1 MGTTSFMSALRNGP
15 LMVLAAGHFTVD
27 MYSGV
32 LPVMYPLLTGRFDLD
47 LKTVGLVSLAYSGS
61 ASVSQPF
68 FGWLADKHGTRF
80 TGIALAWT
88 GVLFACIGFSPT
100 FPILL
105 VVAAF
110 AGLGSGAFHPMGA
123 VTANTVIPEG
133 QKNTA
138 MSIYGTG
145 GTFGIASGPIIGA
158 LLFSLFGVRGSGL
171 MLLPGISIA
180 VWVLWAMRSVG
191 YREPATSTARETPGP
206 IPIGL
211 LSIIVAVMML
221 RSFPVFG
228 LQNFVPVW
236 YQELGYGASF
246 YGPLATVIVLGSAF
260 GAVIAGNLADAYGR
274 RAVILWTQVLT
285 IPAIWAFAEFPG
297 RWGFVTGALVGLL
310 AASTAP
316 LLLVMAQQLMRGRAG
331 VASGLIL
338 GLGFIAGAIGTPIF
352 GALAD
357 AYGMQNAVRAQLI
370 VVTGTIFVAWVLPS
384 EARMRHHSHPDESAM
399 KGSAVEDAR
408 VITASPAPD

>member
-1 MGTTSFMSALRNGP
+1 MGTSTFLSAVQNRP
-15 LMVLAAGHFTVD
+15 LMVLASGHFTVD
-27 MYSGV
+27 MYSGI

-61 ASVSQPF
+61 ASISQPF
-68 FGWLADKHGTRF
+68 FGWIADRYGTRL
-80 TGIALAWT
+80 TGVALAWT
-88 GVLFACIGFSPT
+88 GILFACIGFSPT

-105 VVAAF
+105 IVAAF

-145 GTFGIASGPIIGA
+145 GTFGVATGPIVGA
-158 LLFSLFGVRGSGL
+158 VLFTLLGVRGTGL

-180 VWVLWAMRSVG
+180 AWVLWSMRSIG
-191 YREPATSTARETPGP
+191 YRERTAQARREAPAV
-206 IPIGL
+206 IPVGL
-211 LSIIVAVMML
+211 LTIIVAVMML

-236 YQELGYGASF
+236 YKELGYGAGF

-260 GAVIAGNLADAYGR
+260 GAVIAGNLADRFGR
-274 RAVILWTQVLT
+274 RAVILWTQFLT

-297 RWGFVTGALVGLL
+297 PWGFVTGALVGML

-338 GLGFIAGAIGTPIF
+338 GLGFIAGAIGTPVF

-370 VVTGTIFVAWVLPS
+370 VVTGTVFVAWLLPT
-384 EARMRHHSHPDESAM
+384 EARLRGESHPGEQA
-399 KGSAVEDAR
+399 KAAAAR
-408 VITASPAPD
+408 TGTIAAAPD

>member
-1 MGTTSFMSALRNGP
+1 MGTTSFMAAVRNRP

-27 MYSGV
+27 MYSGI

-61 ASVSQPF
+61 ASISQPF
-68 FGWLADKHGTRF
+68 FGWIADKHGTRL

-88 GVLFACIGFSPT
+88 GILFACIGFSPT
-100 FPILL
+100 FQILL
-105 VVAAF
+105 IVAAF

-145 GTFGIASGPIIGA
+145 GTFGIAAGPLVGA
-158 LLFSLFGVRGSGL
+158 ALFTLLGVRGTGL
-171 MLLPGISIA
+171 MILPGISIA

-191 YREPATSTARETPGP
+191 YQERTTGTTRVVPGAVP
-206 IPIGL
+206 YGL
-211 LSIIVAVMML
+211 VTIIVAVMML

-260 GAVIAGNLADAYGR
+260 GAVLAGNLADGFGR
-274 RAVILWTQVLT
+274 RAVILWTQILT

-297 RWGFVTGALVGLL
+297 RWGFLTGALVGLL

-316 LLLVMAQQLMRGRAG
+316 LLLVMAQQLMQGRAG

-370 VVTGTIFVAWVLPS
+370 VVTGTIFVAWLLPT
-384 EARMRHHSHPDESAM
+384 ETRMRRQTHPD
-399 KGSAVEDAR
+399 V
-408 VITASPAPD
+408 APVTGAAISSD

>member
-1 MGTTSFMSALRNGP
+1 MATSPFMSALRNRP
-15 LMVLAAGHFTVD
+15 LMVLASGHFTVD
-27 MYSGV
+27 MYSGI
-32 LPVMYPLLTGRFDLD
+32 LPVMYPLLIGRFDLD

-61 ASVSQPF
+61 ASISQPF
-68 FGWLADKHGTRF
+68 FGWLADRHGTRL

-100 FPILL
+100 FPVLL

-123 VTANTVIPEG
+123 VTANRVIPEG

-145 GTFGIASGPIIGA
+145 GTFGVATGPLVGA
-158 LLFSLFGVRGSGL
+158 VLFNLLGVRATGL
-171 MLLPGISIA
+171 MLFPGISIA
-180 VWVLWAMRSVG
+180 VWMLWTMRSVG
-191 YREPATSTARETPGP
+191 YQDRTPLSSRAPAGVVPV
-206 IPIGL
+206 GL
-211 LSIIVAVMML
+211 LAIIVAVMML

-228 LQNFVPVW
+228 LQNFVPIW
-236 YQELGYGASF
+236 YQELGYGAGF
-246 YGPLATVIVLGSAF
+246 YGPLATVIVLGGAF

-316 LLLVMAQQLMRGRAG
+316 LMLVMAQQLMRGRAG

-338 GLGFIAGAIGTPIF
+338 GLGFIAGAIGTPVF

-357 AYGMQNAVRAQLI
+357 AFGMQNAVRAQLV
-370 VVTGTIFVAWVLPS
+370 VVTGTIFIAWLLPS
-384 EARMRHHSHPDESAM
+384 EARIRRQTHPGERAEPAAPRSGTIA
-399 KGSAVEDAR
+399 
-408 VITASPAPD
+408 TAPE

>member
-1 MGTTSFMSALRNGP
+1 MKIVRLPEAMGQSTFMSAVRNGP
-15 LMVLAAGHFTVD
+15 LMVLASGHFTVD

-61 ASVSQPF
+61 ASISQPF
-68 FGWLADKHGTRF
+68 FGWIADKYGTRF

-88 GVLFACIGFSPT
+88 GILFACIGFSPT

-105 VVAAF
+105 LVAAF

-123 VTANTVIPEG
+123 VSANTVIPEG

-145 GTFGIASGPIIGA
+145 GTFGIATGPLVGA
-158 LLFSLFGVRGSGL
+158 ALFSFFGVRGTGL

-180 VWVLWAMRSVG
+180 IWVLWSMRSVG
-191 YREPATSTARETPGP
+191 YQDRTTHASREIPGAV
-206 IPIGL
+206 PIGL
-211 LSIIVAVMML
+211 LAIIVAVMML

-236 YQELGYGASF
+236 YQELGYGARF

-260 GAVIAGNLADAYGR
+260 GAVVAGNLADAFGR

-297 RWGFVTGALVGLL
+297 RW
-310 AASTAP
+310 
-316 LLLVMAQQLMRGRAG
+316 
-331 VASGLIL
+331 SGCWRRRRPR
-338 GLGFIAGAIGTPIF
+338 FCSSWRS
-352 GALAD
+352 
-357 AYGMQNAVRAQLI
+357 N
-370 VVTGTIFVAWVLPS
+370 
-384 EARMRHHSHPDESAM
+384 
-399 KGSAVEDAR
+399 
-408 VITASPAPD
+408 

>member
-1 MGTTSFMSALRNGP
+1 MSAVRNRP
-15 LMVLAAGHFTVD
+15 LMVLAGGHFTVD
-27 MYSGV
+27 MYSGI
-32 LPVMYPLLTGRFDLD
+32 LPVMYPLLIGRFDLD

-68 FGWLADKHGTRF
+68 FGWLADRYGTRL
-80 TGIALAWT
+80 TGITLAWT
-88 GVLFACIGFSPT
+88 GVLFACIGFAPS

-105 VVAAF
+105 IIAAF

-123 VTANTVIPEG
+123 VTANRVIPEG
-133 QKNTA
+133 RKNTA

-145 GTFGIASGPIIGA
+145 GTFGIATGPLVGA
-158 LLFSLFGVRGSGL
+158 LLFNLLGVRATGFL
-171 MLLPGISIA
+171 LLPGISIA
-180 VWVLWAMRSVG
+180 VWVLWSMRAVG
-191 YREPATSTARETPGP
+191 YQDRTPLSSRSPAAAVPV
-206 IPIGL
+206 GL
-211 LSIIVAVMML
+211 LAIIVAVMML

-228 LQNFVPVW
+228 LQNFVPIW
-236 YQELGYGASF
+236 YQELGYGAGF

-274 RAVILWTQVLT
+274 RAVILGTQVLT

-338 GLGFIAGAIGTPIF
+338 GLGFIAGAIGTPVF

-357 AYGMQNAVRAQLI
+357 AFGMQNAVRWQLV
-370 VVTGTIFVAWVLPS
+370 VVTGTIFIAWLLPS
-384 EARMRHHSHPDESAM
+384 EARIRSQTHRDERAEP
-399 KGSAVEDAR
+399 A
-408 VITASPAPD
+408 ASRSRTIAAAPEQAN

>member
-1 MGTTSFMSALRNGP
+1 MGTTSFMAAVRNRP

-27 MYSGV
+27 MYSGI

-61 ASVSQPF
+61 ASISQPF
-68 FGWLADKHGTRF
+68 FGWIADKHGTRL

-88 GVLFACIGFSPT
+88 GILFACIGFSPT
-100 FPILL
+100 FQILL
-105 VVAAF
+105 IVAAF

-145 GTFGIASGPIIGA
+145 GTFGIAAGPLVGA
-158 LLFSLFGVRGSGL
+158 ALFTLLGVRGTGL
-171 MLLPGISIA
+171 MILPGISIA

-191 YREPATSTARETPGP
+191 YQERTTGTTREAPGAVP
-206 IPIGL
+206 YGL
-211 LSIIVAVMML
+211 VTIIVAVMML

-260 GAVIAGNLADAYGR
+260 GAVLAGNLADGFGR
-274 RAVILWTQVLT
+274 RAVILWTQILT

-297 RWGFVTGALVGLL
+297 RWGFLTGALVGLL

-316 LLLVMAQQLMRGRAG
+316 LLLVMAQQLMQGRAG

-370 VVTGTIFVAWVLPS
+370 VVTGTIFVAWLLPT
-384 EARMRHHSHPDESAM
+384 ETRMRRQTHPD
-399 KGSAVEDAR
+399 V
-408 VITASPAPD
+408 APVTGAAISSD

>member
-1 MGTTSFMSALRNGP
+1 MVATSPFMAAVRNRP

-27 MYSGV
+27 MYSGI
-32 LPVMYPLLTGRFDLD
+32 LPIMYPLLIGRFDLD

-61 ASVSQPF
+61 ASISQPL
-68 FGWLADKHGTRF
+68 FGWLADRYGTRL

-88 GVLFACIGFSPT
+88 GILFACIGFAPS

-123 VTANTVIPEG
+123 VTANRVIPEG
-133 QKNTA
+133 GKNTA

-145 GTFGIASGPIIGA
+145 GTFGVATGPLVGA
-158 LLFSLFGVRGSGL
+158 LLFNLLGVRATGL

-180 VWVLWAMRSVG
+180 VWVLWSMRSVG
-191 YREPATSTARETPGP
+191 YQDRTPLASRAAAGP
-206 IPIGL
+206 VPVGL
-211 LSIIVAVMML
+211 LAIIVAVMML

-228 LQNFVPVW
+228 LQNFVPIW
-236 YQELGYGASF
+236 YQELGYGAGF
-246 YGPLATVIVLGSAF
+246 YGPLATVMVLGGAF
-260 GAVIAGNLADAYGR
+260 GAVIAGNLADAHGR
-274 RAVILWTQVLT
+274 RAVILGTQVLT
-285 IPAIWAFAEFPG
+285 IPAMWAFAEFPG

-316 LLLVMAQQLMRGRAG
+316 LMLVMAQQLMRGRAG

-338 GLGFIAGAIGTPIF
+338 GLGFIAGAIGTPVF

-357 AYGMQNAVRAQLI
+357 AFGMQNAVRFQLV
-370 VVTGTIFVAWVLPS
+370 VVTGTIFIAWLLPS
-384 EARMRHHSHPDESAM
+384 EAHIRRQILSGE
-399 KGSAVEDAR
+399 
-408 VITASPAPD
+408 TAAGNVAAGTQTIGTTSSSD

>member
-1 MGTTSFMSALRNGP
+1 
-15 LMVLAAGHFTVD
+15 MVLAGGHFTVD
-27 MYSGV
+27 MYSGI
-32 LPVMYPLLTGRFDLD
+32 LPVMYPLLIGRFDLD

-68 FGWLADKHGTRF
+68 FGWLADRYGTRL

-88 GVLFACIGFSPT
+88 GVLFACIGFAPS

-105 VVAAF
+105 IVAAF

-123 VTANTVIPEG
+123 VTANRVIPEG
-133 QKNTA
+133 RKNTA

-145 GTFGIASGPIIGA
+145 GTFGVATGPLVGA
-158 LLFSLFGVRGSGL
+158 LLFNLLGVRATGL
-171 MLLPGISIA
+171 LLLPGISIA
-180 VWVLWAMRSVG
+180 IWVLWSMRSVG
-191 YREPATSTARETPGP
+191 YQDRTPLASRAPAGAVPV
-206 IPIGL
+206 GL
-211 LSIIVAVMML
+211 LAIIVAVMML

-228 LQNFVPVW
+228 LQNFVPIW
-236 YQELGYGASF
+236 YQELGYGAGF

-338 GLGFIAGAIGTPIF
+338 GLGFVAGAIGTPVF

-357 AYGMQNAVRAQLI
+357 AFGMQNAVRSQLV
-370 VVTGTIFVAWVLPS
+370 VVTGTIFIAWLLPS
-384 EARMRHHSHPDESAM
+384 EARIRHQTHLSERAEPAAPRSGTIAAAPE
-399 KGSAVEDAR
+399 R
-408 VITASPAPD
+408 VN

>member
-1 MGTTSFMSALRNGP
+1 MATSPFMSAVRNRP
-15 LMVLAAGHFTVD
+15 LMVLAGGHFTVD
-27 MYSGV
+27 MYSGI
-32 LPVMYPLLTGRFDLD
+32 LPVMYPLLIGRFDLD

-61 ASVSQPF
+61 ASISQPF
-68 FGWLADKHGTRF
+68 FGWLADRYGTRL

-88 GVLFACIGFSPT
+88 GVLFACIGFAPS

-110 AGLGSGAFHPMGA
+110 AGLGSGAFHPLGA
-123 VTANTVIPEG
+123 VTANRVIPDG
-133 QKNTA
+133 SKNTA

-145 GTFGIASGPIIGA
+145 GTFGVATGPLVGA
-158 LLFSLFGVRGSGL
+158 LLFNLLGVRATGL

-180 VWVLWAMRSVG
+180 VWVLWSMRSVG
-191 YREPATSTARETPGP
+191 YQDRTPLGSRSPAAAVPV
-206 IPIGL
+206 GL
-211 LSIIVAVMML
+211 LAIIVAVMML

-228 LQNFVPVW
+228 LQNFVPIW
-236 YQELGYGASF
+236 YQELGYGAGF

-338 GLGFIAGAIGTPIF
+338 GLGFIAGAIGTPVF

-357 AYGMQNAVRAQLI
+357 AFGMQNAVRWQLV
-370 VVTGTIFVAWVLPS
+370 VVTGTIFIAWLLPS
-384 EARMRHHSHPDESAM
+384 EARIRHQTHPGERA
-399 KGSAVEDAR
+399 E
-408 VITASPAPD
+408 PATPRPATIAAAPE